1 MPLAETP
8 APAAI
13 VVNHGHND
21 PTSDSAA
28 FTEAYTAVLNR
39 LREKYPNTPIFA
51 VSPFA
56 GMHNADIKA
65 VVEALGDNNVF
76 FVDKPS
82 FSYTTS
88 DGAHPDKSGAKV
100 LGAYLAKE
108 IRKRI
113 SI

>member
-1 MPLAETP
+1 M
-8 APAAI
+8 
-13 VVNHGHND
+13 
-21 PTSDSAA
+21 
-28 FTEAYTAVLNR
+28 NR

-56 GMHNADIKA
+56 GMHNADI
-65 VVEALGDNNVF
+65 EALVEDLGDSNIY
-76 FVDKPS
+76 FVAKPS

>member
-1 MPLAETP
+1 M
-8 APAAI
+8 
-13 VVNHGHND
+13 NQ
-21 PTSDSAA
+21 
-28 FTEAYTAVLNR
+28 

-65 VVEALGDNNVF
+65 VVKALGDNNVF

-88 DGAHPDKSGAKV
+88 DGAHPDKNGAKA
-100 LGAYLAKE
+100 LGTYLAKE
-108 IRKRI
+108 IRKCI
-113 SI
+113 SF